1 MIWEIIFAI
10 YNIIY
15 HNNIIIQFMILLY
28 IIYKI
33 NIVIKELEN
42 KRLEIIY
49 QAVTHDFNGTV
60 VLRTSTSSTF

>member
-49 QAVTHDFNGTV
+49 QAVE
-60 VLRTSTSSTF
+60 